1 MKEFEGYKIIYCNN
15 FKNRLIGLMF
25 KKSFDYGLLF
35 DKCCAIHTF
44 FMKRNIDVIFLDKNY
59 KVIKRYNNVKKN
71 KVLICLKANKVI
83 EIPSKY

>member
-1 MKEFEGYKIIYCNN
+1 
-15 FKNRLIGLMF
+15 
-25 KKSFDYGLLF
+25 
-35 DKCCAIHTF
+35 
-44 FMKRNIDVIFLDKNY
+44 MKRNIDVIFLDKNY